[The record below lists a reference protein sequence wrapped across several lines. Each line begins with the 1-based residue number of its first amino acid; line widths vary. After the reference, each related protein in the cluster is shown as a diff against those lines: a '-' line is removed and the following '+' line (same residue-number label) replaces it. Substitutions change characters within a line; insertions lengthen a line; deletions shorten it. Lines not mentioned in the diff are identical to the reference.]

1 MSVAPPPTSPTSKT
15 RVLILGGGFGGLY
28 AALHLDRT
36 IAKDADVEITLINE
50 TNFILFTPM
59 LHEVA
64 ASDLDMTNIVNPI
77 RKMLRHVKFI
87 EAIVEKIDL
96 PAKTVTIAYALPRQ
110 HREVTYDKL
119 LIAVGSQTKFFDGAG
134 LRENAITMKSLGDA
148 VFLRNRMIAL
158 LESASIELDEDL
170 RKRQLTFVMAGG
182 GFTGVETIGAMND
195 FLRDALKFYPNLK
208 IDQFKVI
215 LAHPGKV
222 LLPEFS
228 EKLGIYTEKKLR
240 ESGIDVRMHTKVTGF
255 TDYHVQLDP
264 GEPIPAMTLIWSAG
278 VTPPPE
284 IEALPVKK
292 EKGRIVVNACMES
305 EEFPGVW
312 AVGDC
317 AAIPDSKTG
326 KPFPATAQ
334 HAMRQG
340 KAAGKNIA
348 FSLRNIPQRPF
359 RYTTLGQLAAIGQR
373 RGVANILG
381 VNFSGFFAWFLWRT
395 LYLSKLPRLEKKVR
409 VALDWTLDVFFSKD
423 IVQIITPRDAEH
435 IHRPGIP
442 NPKPDA

>member
-1 MSVAPPPTSPTSKT
+1 MADTHPQTKT
-15 RVLILGGGFGGLY
+15 RILILGGGFGGLY
-28 AALHLDRT
+28 AALQLDCT

-77 RKMLRHVKFI
+77 RKMLKHVKFV

-96 PAKTVTIAYALPRQ
+96 ASKTVTIGYALPRR
-110 HREVTYDKL
+110 HRDIQYDKL
-119 LIAVGSQTKFFDGAG
+119 LISIGSRTRFVEGPG
-134 LRENAITMKSLGDA
+134 LKENAVTIKTLEDA
-148 VFLRNRMIAL
+148 VFLRNRMIGL
-158 LESASIELDEDL
+158 LESASIEVEED
-170 RKRQLTFVMAGG
+170 RRARVLTFVVAGG
-182 GFTGVETIGAMND
+182 GFAGVETIGAMND
-195 FLRDALKFYPNLK
+195 FLRDAMKFYPTLK
-208 IDQFKVI
+208 EAQLKVI
-215 LAHPGKV
+215 LVHPGHV

-228 EKLGIYTEKKLR
+228 EKLGKYTEKKLR
-240 ESGIDVRMHTKVTGF
+240 ESGIEVRMNTKVTGF
-255 TDYHVQLDP
+255 TDYQVSLDP
-264 GEPIPAMTLIWSAG
+264 GEAVPAATLVWAAG

-284 IEALPVKK
+284 IEALPVRK
-292 EKGRIVVNACMES
+292 EKGRIVVNACMEL
-305 EEFPGVW
+305 EEYPGVW

-326 KPFPATAQ
+326 KAFPATAQ

-340 KAAGKNIA
+340 KWVGKNIA
-348 FSLRNIPQRPF
+348 FELRYNQQRPF

-381 VNFSGFFAWFLWRT
+381 MNFSGFFAWFLWRT

-409 VALDWTLDVFFSKD
+409 VALDWTLDLFFSKD
-423 IVQIITPRDAEH
+423 LVQFITPRETEQ

-442 NPKPDA
+442 EHKPDA

>member
-1 MSVAPPPTSPTSKT
+1 MALASPSPKT

-28 AALHLDRT
+28 AALYLDKT
-36 IAKDADVEITLINE
+36 IARDADVEITLINE

-64 ASDLDMTNIVNPI
+64 ASDLDMSNIVNPI
-77 RKMLRHVKFI
+77 RKMLRHISFI

-96 PAKTVTIAYALPRQ
+96 AAKTVTIGYALPRR
-110 HREVTYDKL
+110 HREISYDKL
-119 LIAVGSQTKFFDGAG
+119 LIAIGSQTRFFDGPG
-134 LRENAITMKSLGDA
+134 LRENSITIKTLDDA

-158 LESASIELDEDL
+158 LEAASIETEEE
-170 RKRQLTFVMAGG
+170 RQRRQLTFVVAGG
-182 GFTGVETIGAMND
+182 GFAGVETIGAMND
-195 FLRDALKFYPNLK
+195 FLRDAMRFYPDLGKELLK
-208 IDQFKVI
+208 LV
-215 LAHPGKV
+215 LVHPGNV

-228 EKLGIYTEKKLR
+228 ETLGHYTEKKLR

-255 TDYHVQLDP
+255 ADYHVSLDP
-264 GEPIPAMTLIWSAG
+264 GEPIPAATLVWAAG

-284 IEALPVKK
+284 IDALPVRK
-292 EKGRIVVNACMES
+292 ERGRIIVNACMEL

-317 AAIPDSKTG
+317 AAIPDAKTG

-334 HAMRQG
+334 HAIREG
-340 KAAGKNIA
+340 RCVGKNIA
-348 FSLRNIPQRPF
+348 SALRHGPQRPF
-359 RYTTLGQLAAIGQR
+359 RYTTLGQLAAIGRR

-381 VNFSGFFAWFLWRT
+381 MNFSGFFAWFLWRT

-409 VALDWTLDVFFSKD
+409 VALDWALDLFFSKD
-423 IVQIITPRDAEH
+423 LAQFITPREAER

-442 NPKPDA
+442 NPASDA